1 MNRKMTLMVLAAA
14 VLVGSVG
21 CRKQGTTPTET
32 KKQSAAPQKGQSGT
46 ASSQPPT
53 SVGGQ
58 TPPSGTAKQPARAGE
73 PNQPAAARGP
83 TQTTPASADLS
94 AQKQAYVQ
102 GAEQT
107 ITALQKKLSD
117 LQPQIGPQKPEGQL
131 KVQQLQEQFRQ
142 DLVKAQAAL
151 DKAKTASGSSW
162 ADDKAATDKA
172 LTDAS
177 LSLKNLQSYIQS
189 QTPASK

>member
-58 TPPSGTAKQPARAGE
+58 TPPSGTARQPGAVGE
-73 PNQPAAARGP
+73 ANQPAAGRSP
-83 TQTTPASADLS
+83 TPTTPASADLS
-94 AQKQAYVQ
+94 AQSQAYVQ

-107 ITALQKKLSD
+107 IIALQKQMSD
-117 LQPQIGPQKPEGQL
+117 LQMQIGPLKPEQQL

-142 DLVKAQAAL
+142 NLVKARAAL

-162 ADDKAATDKA
+162 ADAKAAADKA

-177 LSLKNLQSYIQS
+177 LSLKNLQSYMQS